1 MTPFTP
7 RLGTAMVDRG
17 SLRRRPLCLV
27 VVALLVLVTGG
38 GCVSA
43 NWAWP
48 GLIVSRYERL
58 AELVSR
64 YAASG
69 RSPDLG
75 GAIRQALS
83 SSQAS
88 AVQQSVEYHRRRQ
101 ILLLQRILDLE
112 PIGGD
117 EFERL
122 WKIDFD
128 LDAEPAGRVLAR
140 LADEMEVRLER
151 FRVAEGVLD
160 QPVTLHLAGV
170 SRIEAMDAVCAAI
183 GIHTELLPSMHIP
196 SYFGDRPTRYDQ
208 ALAKTMWDATRL
220 YPEEDFESELVS
232 YGAWTSKEVLAPL
245 RRPMVV
251 LAPGPAPG
259 LRQYHGPFTL
269 LVPPVDEYV
278 GDAAGK
284 VKVCLSSIAVPPQVR
299 RLWMAAKLGMG
310 PDGVAQ
316 ALTRGLSAIA
326 DTAGVHAD
334 LPGIQPYEQFEE
346 SVPMLPMTSGMK
358 IPLVR
363 LLRDV
368 RDVQL
373 AGKVVAWLP
382 GEVETIRIEAP
393 ATRPRRVAGTDAA
406 VTILPRPAGDEAP
419 FRRVRSDLYPF
430 VLPIDLEVP
439 VGAWVLVVGVN
450 EAGEPIGLTGLRAR
464 YAEGPPPEPAGPGHV
479 VLQSQFSA
487 ARAPAAIIVKVL
499 RSTRRMELPLEL
511 SVPLARHAAQPVA
524 LKPLVIEGDKPL
536 SFTVD
541 TDPFGSPYYRLE
553 NRTNKGIVL
562 VWYARVCEDESGPLP
577 RDLEQRL
584 YGVPGYETGA
594 GIILQPGAT
603 RKWPPDFFFR
613 QALHHKIHCK
623 TIDVLKVE
631 FADGSVWVDPEWA
644 VEEAKRPR

>member
-58 AELVSR
+58 ADLVSR

-183 GIHTELLPSMHIP
+183 GIHTELLPSLHIP
-196 SYFGDRPTRYDQ
+196 SYFGDGPTRYDQ

-406 VTILPRPAGDEAP
+406 VTILPRPAGNEAAV
-419 FRRVRSDLYPF
+419 RARSDLYPF